1 MPPFREPDII
11 VGSDSQREILARL
24 ERIARTEAEILITGP
39 TGVGKELYAAFAHA
53 HSRRRDK
60 PFVVANCSNLGGDL
74 LENEVFGH
82 ARGAY
87 TGAHAA
93 GEGLAARAEG
103 GTLFLDEVDSLPL
116 VSQAKL
122 LRFIQQRE
130 YRRLGEPHPRRA
142 NIRFIAAC
150 NADLTTLVRE
160 GGFRSDL
167 FFRLRVAPVAI
178 PPLAERRADIPPL
191 IEHFLER
198 SAREYVVA
206 PAHLSSEARQCLLD
220 HDWPGNV
227 RELENCLRYITCLQ
241 LDRDVQPEDMLPCGL
256 GTARSGAEVA
266 SLRAA
271 KGRLVEDFERDYL
284 ADALRR
290 AGGNVTEAARQSGK
304 HRRAFFELMRKYGM
318 TSDGYRDATSSG

>member
-1 MPPFREPDII
+1 MSPFPEPEII
-11 VGSDSQREILARL
+11 VGSSSQREILARL

-53 HSRRRDK
+53 RSRRREK
-60 PFVVANCSNLGGDL
+60 PFVVANCSNLGSDL

-93 GEGLAARAEG
+93 GDGLAARAEG
-103 GTLFLDEVDSLPL
+103 GTLFLDEVDALPL

-142 NIRFIAAC
+142 DIRFVAAC
-150 NADLTTLVRE
+150 NADLAVLVRE
-160 GGFRSDL
+160 GRFRSDL

-178 PPLAERRADIPPL
+178 PPLAERRDDISPL

-198 SAREYVVA
+198 SGRDYGVASAR
-206 PAHLSSEARQCLLD
+206 LSSAARDSLLC

-227 RELENCLRYITCLQ
+227 RELENCLRYVTCLQ
-241 LDRDVQPEDMLPCGL
+241 LDREVEPDDMLPCGL
-256 GTARSGAEVA
+256 GQAPTGATAP

-271 KGRLVEDFERDYL
+271 KGRLVESFERDYL
-284 ADALRR
+284 AGALRR
-290 AGGNVTEAARQSGK
+290 AGGNVAEAARQSGK
-304 HRRAFFELMRKYGM
+304 HRRAFFELMRKYDLKG
-318 TSDGYRDATSSG
+318 DRAL